1 MQAWAGWGV
10 GLALGTRANGSGVR
24 EPRDSLKSPMCS
36 RTGNRT
42 VQYPIWTVTR
52 RVTYSVHCGHPLC
65 PENWGSEDRTEIIT
79 HMSVVTTHICG
90 ETYGLKLYYKL
101 GRSPRTHSHTHTHT
115 HTLATWTS
123 PPPRT
128 RWRASSGS
136 QLPARQVTL
145 IRHTRTEPNSV
156 EPISITENTERA
168 TRHTHP
174 QAHQASR
181 NHRHQATPATS
192 FRALPSPT
200 NKTPASQGIMCA
212 ASVSTRVENQS
223 VSTHL
228 RSPLKQ
234 RCKRERERER
244 GEGAETPPHTPP
256 GGLRRRRAPS
266 ACAWPQLGP
275 RRAPPDRRPRPS
287 PGATAA
293 PRRPSRSWTP

>member
-115 HTLATWTS
+115 HTL
-123 PPPRT
+123 R
-128 RWRASSGS
+128 
-136 QLPARQVTL
+136 
-145 IRHTRTEPNSV
+145 
-156 EPISITENTERA
+156 
-168 TRHTHP
+168 
-174 QAHQASR
+174 
-181 NHRHQATPATS
+181 
-192 FRALPSPT
+192 
-200 NKTPASQGIMCA
+200 
-212 ASVSTRVENQS
+212 
-223 VSTHL
+223 
-228 RSPLKQ
+228 
-234 RCKRERERER
+234 R
-244 GEGAETPPHTPP
+244 GLH
-256 GGLRRRRAPS
+256 RRREPA
-266 ACAWPQLGP
+266 G
-275 RRAPPDRRPRPS
+275 
-287 PGATAA
+287 A
-293 PRRPSRSWTP
+293 PRAAANCQLDRSHSYVIPAPNPTQ